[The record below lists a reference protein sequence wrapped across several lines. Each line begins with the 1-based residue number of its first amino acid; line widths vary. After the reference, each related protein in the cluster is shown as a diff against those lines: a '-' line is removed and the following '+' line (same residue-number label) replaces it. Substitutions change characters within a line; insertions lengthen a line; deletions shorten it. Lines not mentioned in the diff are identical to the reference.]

1 MIYLVKEVYSL
12 LNPIQKRQ
20 FWILQ
25 LLVVTMAI
33 FELLSIAIIFPFI
46 AIVSDP
52 ALITENA
59 LIYDIYYSLSFQ
71 SQNNFLLFL
80 AFCVLFFLTT
90 ASLVSVFTTW
100 RLAMFASKV
109 GIDVADRLFIHYL
122 SQSWLFHARR
132 SSSNLTKNIATESI
146 RYSDFV
152 IQPLMQINAKIVLS
166 FLIAVSITIYNPI
179 VALSAISI
187 FLTVYLVLYFFV
199 RVKLQENGE
208 MLSKYN
214 GERFNLMS
222 QGFGGVKDVILLGTK
237 SFFIEKFVKAGSVF
251 ANARGVNA
259 GLSQVPRYMIEL
271 IAFGSIILLIIY
283 LLFDNNNKIEA
294 ILPILSVYAF
304 AGLKLLPA
312 IQQVYVNLSQIKG
325 NISAFDEIK
334 SDLILASKSDKLAS
348 DDIDKKNHRMKI
360 AESIKIDNV
369 FFSYEQDRPVL
380 NGINLEI
387 ESNQVVGIVGN
398 SGSGK
403 STIIDI
409 ILGLIS
415 PQTGSL
421 RVDGNVIDK
430 NNVREWQNS
439 IGFVPQSIFL
449 TEGTISQNI
458 AFGIPDELIDLEQVN
473 KSLELAH
480 LSELVNNMP
489 KGLDTKVGERG
500 IQLSGG
506 QRQRI
511 AIARALYFGA
521 DILVFDEATS
531 ALDGITE
538 KMIMD
543 AVHDFHGSKTIIM
556 VAHRLKTVK
565 QCDVIYFIDN
575 GIVSDKGTYEE
586 LIQSNEK
593 FRKMAHH
600 S

>member
-1 MIYLVKEVYSL
+1 MIGLIREIYSL
-12 LNPIQKRQ
+12 FTPGQKRG
-20 FWILQ
+20 FWWLQ
-25 LLVVTMAI
+25 LLVVMMAI

-52 ALITENA
+52 ALISENP
-59 LIYDIYYSLSFQ
+59 LINQLYSYFYFESY
-71 SQNNFLLFL
+71 NDFLLLL
-80 AFCVLFFLTT
+80 AFFVLFFLTT

-109 GIDVADRLFIHYL
+109 GVDVADSLFKHYL
-122 SQSWLFHARR
+122 SQGWLFHARR

-152 IQPLMQINAKIVLS
+152 IQPLMQVNAKIVLVL
-166 FLIAVSITIYNPI
+166 LISVSITIYNPI
-179 VALSAISI
+179 VALSAIGL
-187 FLTVYLVLYFFV
+187 FLTVYLVLYYFV

-214 GERFNLMS
+214 GDRFNLMS
-222 QGFGGVKDVILLGTK
+222 QSFGGVKDVILLGTK
-237 SFFIEKFVKAGSVF
+237 SFFIDKFTYAGNKF
-251 ANARGVNA
+251 AHARGVNA
-259 GLSQVPRYMIEL
+259 GLSQVPRYLIEL

-283 LLFDNNNKIEA
+283 LLFDNDNKIEL

-334 SDLILASKSDKLAS
+334 TDLILASKNKDNNAFF
-348 DDIDKKNHRMKI
+348 DINKKCMKVKSNI
-360 AESIKIDNV
+360 QVDNV
-369 FFSYEQDRPVL
+369 SFSYEEGQPVL
-380 NGINLEI
+380 DGLDLEI
-387 ESNQVVGIVGN
+387 KANQVVGIVGN

-403 STIIDI
+403 STIIDL
-409 ILGLIS
+409 ILGLIT
-415 PQTGSL
+415 PQEGSITI
-421 RVDGNVIDK
+421 DGCVINE
-430 NNVREWQNS
+430 NNLREWQNS

-449 TEGTISQNI
+449 TEGSISQNI
-458 AFGIPDELIDLEQVN
+458 AFGIPDDLIDVDQVIR
-473 KSLELAH
+473 SVELAH
-480 LSELVNNMP
+480 LTDLIEKMP

-500 IQLSGG
+500 VQLSGG

-543 AVHDFHGSKTIIM
+543 AVHDFHGSKTIVM

-565 QCDVIYFIDN
+565 KCDIIYFIDN
-575 GIVSDKGTYEE
+575 GKVSDKGSYDE
-586 LIQSNEK
+586 LVQKNEK
-593 FRKMAHH
+593 FRRMASH